1 VLTSRHI
8 PPAGPRMLSY
18 SETHLTVWFRTS
30 PYIQTGAQADDAR
43 FYGQGL
49 NCGLEDVRVFNAYLE
64 RHRINATT
72 TSALGENDPE
82 LESALA
88 EYSTERKADLEAI
101 CELALNN

>member
-1 VLTSRHI
+1 MLTSRHTQR
-8 PPAGPRMLSY
+8 AGPRMLSY
-18 SETHLTVWFRTS
+18 SETRLIVWFRTS
-30 PYIQTGAQADDAR
+30 SFIQTEAQADDDS

-64 RHRINATT
+64 RHQINATT
-72 TSALGENDPE
+72 TTGLGENDLE
-82 LESALA
+82 LEAALA

>member
-1 VLTSRHI
+1 
-8 PPAGPRMLSY
+8 MLSY
-18 SETHLTVWFRTS
+18 SETHLIVWFRKS
-30 PYIQTGAQADDAR
+30 PIIQPRARADDAR

-64 RHRINATT
+64 RHQINATT
-72 TSALGENDPE
+72 TTALGENDLE
-82 LESALA
+82 LEAALA

>member
-1 VLTSRHI
+1 
-8 PPAGPRMLSY
+8 MLFY
-18 SETHLTVWFRTS
+18 SETHLTVWYRTY
-30 PYIQTGAQADDAR
+30 PQGQPGNYADRDR

-64 RHRINATT
+64 RHQINATT
-72 TSALGENDPE
+72 TSALGENDLE
-82 LESALA
+82 LEAALA

>member
-1 VLTSRHI
+1 MVPYVTFLQ
-8 PPAGPRMLSY
+8 
-18 SETHLTVWFRTS
+18 SE
-30 PYIQTGAQADDAR
+30 GQADNGR

-64 RHRINATT
+64 RHQINARTT
-72 TSALGENDPE
+72 TALGENDLE
-82 LESALA
+82 LEAALA

>member
-1 VLTSRHI
+1 
-8 PPAGPRMLSY
+8 MLSY
-18 SETHLTVWFRTS
+18 LETRLIVWFRMPPFNQS
-30 PYIQTGAQADDAR
+30 RAQADDAR

-64 RHRINATT
+64 RHQINATT
-72 TSALGENDPE
+72 TTALGENDLE
-82 LESALA
+82 LEAALA